1 MVKKLPAN
9 EGDMGLIHGLGRSA
23 GGGHGNPLQY
33 SSLENPWTREPGGL
47 QSMGLGKSWT
57 QLSDQTTTQLHYKV
71 IITYHK
77 YIYSCNTTSN
87 KTKSKIRKIQNSFV
101 IFVAKQ
107 N

>member
-77 YIYSCNTTSN
+77 YIYIPVILLQIRLNQRSE
-87 KTKSKIRKIQNSFV
+87 KYKIV
-101 IFVAKQ
+101 LLYL
-107 N
+107 

>member
-1 MVKKLPAN
+1 MGWEDPLEEGMVTHSSILPWKV
-9 EGDMGLIHGLGRSA
+9 
-23 GGGHGNPLQY
+23 
-33 SSLENPWTREPGGL
+33 PWTREPGGL